1 MKTRTLALALAL
13 AAGTAL
19 LAAAP
24 AFAHDPHGRPAHA
37 WRAKPHHPHYYRA
50 PAYVYVPARPVVV
63 VPPPAVVYAPPAAVY
78 APPAAVYAPPA
89 PVIYGHVPV
98 APGVRVSFGFRL

>member
-1 MKTRTLALALAL
+1 MKSRTLALAL

-24 AFAHDPHGRPAHA
+24 AFADPPRWAPAYG
-37 WRAKPHHPHYYRA
+37 WRAAHRHPHYYYRA

-63 VPPPAVVYAPPAAVY
+63 VPPPVAYAP
-78 APPAAVYAPPA
+78 APPVVYAPPA
-89 PVIYGHVPV
+89 PVLYGNVPV